1 MSGHDDHGHDA
12 PKGGLIEVSPPAK
25 LWRNLMFIVLG
36 VMVVLN
42 FFIHPH
48 HPHFEAEAY
57 PLFWVAFGL
66 VVALVLARVAKG
78 AAHTFLGK
86 REDFYTGKDD

>member
-1 MSGHDDHGHDA
+1 MSGHDDHA
-12 PKGGLIEVSPPAK
+12 YPPASELLK
-25 LWRNLMFIVLG
+25 VSKPAVFWRNLMFIVLG
-36 VMVVLN
+36 VLVVLN

-57 PLFWVAFGL
+57 PGFWVAFGL
-66 VVALVLARVAKG
+66 VVAIVLARLAKG
-78 AAHTFLGK
+78 AAHTFLGQ